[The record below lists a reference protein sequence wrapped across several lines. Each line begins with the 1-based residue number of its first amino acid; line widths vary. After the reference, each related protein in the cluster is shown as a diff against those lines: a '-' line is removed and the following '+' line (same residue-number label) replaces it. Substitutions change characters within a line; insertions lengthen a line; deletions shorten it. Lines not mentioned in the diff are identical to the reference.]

1 MARRLVRVPT
11 EPVIVKN
18 RAEKNAWIWLRM
30 AEEVG
35 LISNLAYEPCSWFLG
50 RSQKGTVRRVPDF
63 MYIDE
68 KTGELVA
75 LEVKG
80 YRRPNVAR
88 GEALFKKTY
97 PWVRAI
103 TVSSNDIKTPTSSAI
118 NPFYQG
124 CWVEPAQIKLNVV
137 TAAEWK
143 KRKR

>member
-1 MARRLVRVPT
+1 MARKLVRVPD

-18 RAEKNAWIWLRM
+18 RAEKNAYIWLRM
-30 AEEVG
+30 AEEKG
-35 LISNLAYEPCSWFLG
+35 LISHLAYEPASWFLG

-68 KTGELVA
+68 KTGYLVA
-75 LEVKG
+75 MEIKG

-88 GEALFKKTY
+88 GEALFQKMY
-97 PWVRAI
+97 PWIRAI
-103 TVSSNDIKTPTSSAI
+103 TVSSTLCKAPTSSNE
-118 NPFYQG
+118 NPFYQD
-124 CWVEPAQIKLNVV
+124 CWVPPIELKLQVV

>member
-1 MARRLVRVPT
+1 MARKLVRVPD

-18 RAEKNAWIWLRM
+18 RAEKNAYIWLRM
-30 AEEVG
+30 AEKQG
-35 LISNLAYEPCSWFLG
+35 FITHLSYEPCSWFLG
-50 RSQKGTVRRVPDF
+50 HSQKGTVRRVPDF

-68 KTGELVA
+68 ATGELVA
-75 LEVKG
+75 MEIKG

-88 GEALFKKTY
+88 GEALFKKIY

-103 TVSSNDIKTPTSSAI
+103 TVSSDLCKKPTEAGE
-118 NPFYQG
+118 NPFYKH
-124 CWVEPAQIKLNVV
+124 CWVDPAELDLNVC